1 MIRVRLKEAGFYI
14 YVEKAMV
21 THSSTF
27 AWRIPWTEEPG
38 SKAVENRNPA
48 RGQKLWV
55 GGCGRRIYA
64 CLLGFQGIHCPWQVR
79 PVSEMVW

>member
-1 MIRVRLKEAGFYI
+1 M
-14 YVEKAMV
+14 
-21 THSSTF
+21 
-27 AWRIPWTEEPG
+27 TEQG
-38 SKAVENRNPA
+38 DKAVENRNPA

-55 GGCGRRIYA
+55 GGYGRRVYA